1 MILAMLYNGGFWSKG
16 LSFQAAIGNCN
27 SSAALVLGGF
37 WALVVAFFQ
46 FVPRKLMTFRQFMDS
61 IGAGINTMVPAY
73 IILTMAW
80 TIGTLCQNYLGTGK
94 YIGMLVET
102 SNLPME
108 LLPAIVF
115 LVAAGLSFSIGTAWG
130 TFGLF
135 IPIVVFICQSATPAI
150 MTVTLSATLAGSV
163 FGDHCSPISDTT
175 ILSSSGAGCNHLQ
188 HVGTQIPYAC
198 LVAACCFAAYLAAGF
213 SGGSVFL
220 TLGTGIGL
228 LLLALFTL
236 HKRAKRRLEKEA
248 AA

>member
-1 MILAMLYNGGFWSKG
+1 M
-16 LSFQAAIGNCN
+16 
-27 SSAALVLGGF
+27 
-37 WALVVAFFQ
+37 
-46 FVPRKLMTFRQFMDS
+46 
-61 IGAGINTMVPAY
+61 
-73 IILTMAW
+73 
-80 TIGTLCQNYLGTGK
+80 
-94 YIGMLVET
+94 VET
-102 SNLPME
+102 SSLPME

-135 IPIVVFICQSATPAI
+135 IPIVVFICQAATPTI

-198 LVAACCFAAYLAAGF
+198 LVAVCCFAAYLAAGF

-228 LLLALFTL
+228 LLLSLFAL